1 MPRPTFRHLLPV
13 LLLPL
18 CGVATA
24 GLHDD
29 SGSSLFPVQADPAG
43 EVVAPASLARGFD
56 TLADD
61 RATTLLQIPF
71 ATLETDGAGLQ
82 AGPLLRYRE
91 GLGVSHPVLSAG
103 PAADDRLEQGGFV
116 SWRSGPWLVHGS
128 TVGGNPLA
136 GDAGLLGLSG
146 SYTLQGSDRLTLLFT
161 GSATYASDGYL
172 RERGLDRGASA
183 GLRDGRGL
191 GDLGLSVNASYRLG
205 ADWSLVG
212 MFGVHHTL
220 DDNGVADLPGA
231 ETRFSA
237 GAAFRLDF

>member
-1 MPRPTFRHLLPV
+1 MPCWRFRSLLPV

-18 CGVATA
+18 CGAATA
-24 GLHDD
+24 GLQDD
-29 SGSSLFPVQADPAG
+29 SGGVPFAGLADPLG

-71 ATLETDGAGLQ
+71 ATLEADGTGLQ
-82 AGPLLRYRE
+82 AGPLLRYRDA
-91 GLGVSHPVLSAG
+91 LGASHPVLAAT
-103 PAADDRLEQGGFV
+103 PALDDRLEQGGFV
-116 SWRSGPWLVHGS
+116 AWRSGAWHLQGS

-136 GDAGLLGLSG
+136 GDTGLLGLSG
-146 SYTLQGSDRLTLLFT
+146 TYMLQGSERLTLLFT
-161 GSATYASDGYL
+161 GSATYASDVYL
-172 RERGLDRGASA
+172 NGRGLERTD
-183 GLRDGRGL
+183 GLRDGRS
-191 GDLGLSVNASYRLG
+191 DLGLSVNASYRLG

-220 DDNGVADLPGA
+220 DDGGVADLPGTN
-231 ETRFSA
+231 TRFSA

>member
-1 MPRPTFRHLLPV
+1 MPRPRFRHLLPA

-18 CGVATA
+18 CGTAAA
-24 GLHDD
+24 GLHD
-29 SGSSLFPVQADPAG
+29 GSAAAPFATPVDPVG

-56 TLADD
+56 SLADD
-61 RATTLLQIPF
+61 RATTLLQVPF
-71 ATLETDGAGLQ
+71 ATLEGDGAGLQ
-82 AGPLLRYRE
+82 AGPLFRYRE
-91 GLGVSHPVLSAG
+91 GLGVHPVLAAG
-103 PAADDRLEQGGFV
+103 AADADRLEQGGFV
-116 SWRSGPWLVHGS
+116 AWRSGPWLLHGS

-161 GSATYASDGYL
+161 GSATYASDGYV
-172 RERGLDRGASA
+172 RERGLDRGDAA
-183 GLRDGRGL
+183 ALRDAGGL

-205 ADWSLVG
+205 TDWSLVG

-220 DDNGVADLPGA
+220 DDNGAADLPGA